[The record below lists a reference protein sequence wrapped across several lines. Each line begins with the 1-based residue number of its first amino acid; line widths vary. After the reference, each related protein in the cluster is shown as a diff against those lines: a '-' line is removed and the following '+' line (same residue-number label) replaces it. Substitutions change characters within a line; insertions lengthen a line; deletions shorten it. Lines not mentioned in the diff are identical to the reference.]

1 MSQQSV
7 ISILQMRM
15 RVPQTIIQQM
25 LPPPLV
31 VAEELG
37 ECKKQGEEGN
47 SIGPR

>member
-7 ISILQMRM
+7 ISGLQMQI

-31 VAEELG
+31 IAEELG
-37 ECKKQGEEGN
+37 ECKKQSEEGN